1 MPNQIKITLK
11 FIPKNTGTIPPN
23 PYFLFNN
30 SLSYLDDFD
39 NQTSALDLLISTSST
54 TVHFAKNTR
63 KTNLDFTTPTNTRL
77 ALK

>member
-23 PYFLFNN
+23 SYFLFNN
-30 SLSYLDDFD
+30 SLSHLDDFD

-54 TVHFAKNTR
+54 TVHFGRNTR
-63 KTNLDFTTPTNTRL
+63 KTNLDFTTPTSIPD
-77 ALK
+77 